1 MESKQH
7 HKQREEHQASVVSSV
22 VGHGAY
28 TLIGQQLDYLS
39 KELVRLQVSN

>member
-7 HKQREEHQASVVSSV
+7 HKQHEEHQASVVSSV
-22 VGHGAY
+22 VGNGAHM
-28 TLIGQQLDYLS
+28 LIGQQLDYLS